1 MNETITIDGV
11 VYSADKRVLIKYPE
25 EKHEERFYIPD
36 FVEEIGVGCFAD
48 TNYTKHI
55 FIGKNVKKICERA
68 LGDQFN
74 FLIKQIYIPGTVTE
88 LEGEIFDSG
97 VDDGGVYYSI
107 EIVGGERGSAIE
119 SYCNERGI
127 PFVVFDSSEIESFY
141 SLSVDEL
148 KDLAKEQSQR
158 ESTWVIDE
166 SEKGYQIHFS
176 ADTLTFTSSVN
187 ITDDTIITPTRIRL
201 NQFHREMIKNVI
213 IGDGITEIADFAFD
227 DYKNLERIFIGA
239 DVCKISSIA
248 FTGRENG
255 DSFGCP
261 KLAAFI
267 VDENNKWYKSID
279 GVLYTFD
286 MQTIVAYPPA
296 KPELYYEIASC
307 VKNIGAHAFKRA
319 NNLQC
324 LKVGGNLETI
334 GELAFLNAF
343 SLKHVYF
350 ASKAIK
356 WPERFPFIEMVG
368 YDRPYRLGIIFGGP
382 KDSELQQKCK
392 DEVEHFL
399 VIDDEDVT
407 NFLATPVPSKDED
420 KYTQECLKKMMI
432 SKDGVLEQV
441 GEFRDELILP
451 EGVALTRYRINLSG
465 CKRVVIP
472 STMEHLWTEGFDG
485 PAPNLAEFKVSSENK
500 EFCAIAG
507 HLLYKMNLITYAPGA
522 ENYGVIPEGTLAVCE
537 EAFRLIPSP
546 FEKLYIPSSLSEIQP
561 QRVRGGWFY
570 EAEVSPD
577 NVDFKAIDGSIYTID
592 GKALVRAKISA
603 DGFVVP
609 EGTETICEGALYDV
623 QGDITVPATVEE
635 IKDAYGFGANIK
647 RIITPKGS
655 FAEWYVMN
663 YKSMFPTK
671 IVYDGEVEPYE
682 PVISKAQWIT
692 LPDSSDGLPF

>member
-11 VYSADKRVLIKYPE
+11 IYSENKRVLIKYLE
-25 EKHEERFYIPD
+25 EKHEERFYVPD
-36 FVEEIGVGCFAD
+36 FIEEIGVGCFSN

-55 FIGKNVKKICERA
+55 FIGKNVKKIRERA
-68 LGDQFN
+68 LGDQFKLV
-74 FLIKQIYIPGTVTE
+74 FKQIYIPGTVTE
-88 LEGEIFDSG
+88 LEGEIFDQG
-97 VDDGGVYYSI
+97 VDDGGDYYSI

-119 SYCNERGI
+119 WYCNERGI
-127 PFVVFDSSEIESFY
+127 PFVVFDSSEIETFY

-148 KDLAKEQSQR
+148 KDLARRQSQ
-158 ESTWVIDE
+158 ESEWVIDE
-166 SEKGYQIHFS
+166 SEKGYKIHFS
-176 ADTLTFTSSVN
+176 VETLTFTSSVK
-187 ITDDTIITPTRIRL
+187 ITDDTIIMPTRIQL
-201 NQFHREMIKNVI
+201 NRFRREMVKNVI

-227 DYKNLERIFIGA
+227 DYENLETVFIGA
-239 DVCKISSIA
+239 DVCKISSTA
-248 FTGRENG
+248 FTGREHG

-261 KLAAFI
+261 KLATFI
-267 VDENNKWYKSID
+267 VDENNKWYKSIA
-279 GVLYTFD
+279 GVLHTFD
-286 MQTIVAYPPA
+286 MQTIVAYPPG

-307 VKNIGAHAFKRA
+307 VKNIGAQAFKRA

-324 LKVGGNLETI
+324 LKVGANCEII

-343 SLKHVYF
+343 SLRHVYF

-356 WPERFPFIEMVG
+356 WPEYFPFIEMVG

-382 KDSELQQKCK
+382 KDSELQQKCN

-399 VIDDEDVT
+399 VIEDDDVDD
-407 NFLATPVPSKDED
+407 FLATPVPSKNED
-420 KYTQECLKKMMI
+420 KYTQECLKKMII
-432 SKDGVLEQV
+432 SNDGVLEQV
-441 GEFRDELILP
+441 GEFEDELILP
-451 EGVALTRYRINLSG
+451 EGVVATRYRINLSG

-485 PAPNLAEFKVSSENK
+485 PASNLAEFKVSSENK

-507 HLLYKMNLITYAPGA
+507 HLLCKMNLITYAPGA

-561 QRVRGGWFY
+561 QYVRGGWFY

-592 GKALVRAKISA
+592 GKALVRAKISM

-609 EGTETICEGALYDV
+609 EGTEAIFEGALYDV
-623 QGDITVPATVEE
+623 RGDVAIPATVKE
-635 IKDAYGFGANIK
+635 IEDADGFIGNIK
-647 RIITPKGS
+647 RIVTPKGS

-663 YKSMFPTK
+663 NKRMFPIE
-671 IVYDGEVEPYE
+671 IVYDGEVDPYE
-682 PVISKAQWIT
+682 PVILKAEWIS
-692 LPDSSDGLPF
+692 LSDFSGELPF

>member
-11 VYSADKRVLIKYPE
+11 IYSEDKKILIKYSD
-25 EKHEERFYIPD
+25 EKNKERFYIPD
-36 FVEEIGVGCFAD
+36 FVEEIGVGCFSD

-55 FIGKNVKKICERA
+55 FIGKNVKKIRERA
-68 LGDQFN
+68 LGDQFKLV
-74 FLIKQIYIPGTVTE
+74 FKQIYIPGTVTE
-88 LEGEIFDSG
+88 LEGEIFDLG
-97 VDDGGVYYSI
+97 VDDGGDYYSI
-107 EIVGGERGSAIE
+107 EIVGGERGSVIE

-127 PFVVFDSSEIESFY
+127 PFVAFDSSEIETFY

-148 KDLAKEQSQR
+148 KDFAKRQSQK
-158 ESTWVIDE
+158 ESEWVIDE

-187 ITDDTIITPTRIRL
+187 ITDDTIIMPTRIQL
-201 NQFHREMIKNVI
+201 NRFRREMIKNVI

-227 DYKNLERIFIGA
+227 DYENLETIFIGA
-239 DVCKISSIA
+239 DVCKISPTA
-248 FTGRENG
+248 FTGREHRY
-255 DSFGCP
+255 SFGCP
-261 KLAAFI
+261 KLATFI
-267 VDENNKWYKSID
+267 VDENSKVYKSID
-279 GVLYTFD
+279 GVLYTLD
-286 MQTIVAYPPA
+286 MQTIVTYPPA
-296 KPELYYEIASC
+296 KPELYFEIDSR
-307 VKNIGAHAFKRA
+307 VKNIGELAFKRA

-324 LKVGGNLETI
+324 LKIGANCETI

-350 ASKAIK
+350 ASKTIK
-356 WPERFPFIEMVG
+356 WPERFPFIEMMG

-382 KDSELQQKCK
+382 KDSELQQKCN

-399 VIDDEDVT
+399 VIEDDDVDD
-407 NFLATPVPSKDED
+407 FLATPVPSKNED

-432 SKDGVLEQV
+432 SNDGVLEQV
-441 GEFRDELILP
+441 GEFEDELILP
-451 EGVALTRYRINLSG
+451 EGVVATRYRINLSG

-485 PAPNLAEFKVSSENK
+485 PASNLAEFKVSSENK

-507 HLLYKMNLITYAPGA
+507 HLLCKMKLITYAPGA

-561 QRVRGGWFY
+561 QHVRGGWFY

-577 NVDFKAIDGSIYTID
+577 NVDFKTIDGSIYTID
-592 GKALVRAKISA
+592 GKALVRAKISM

-609 EGTETICEGALYDV
+609 EGTETIFEGALYDV
-623 QGDITVPATVEE
+623 HGDVAIPATVKKIE
-635 IKDAYGFGANIK
+635 DTHGFGRNIK

-655 FAEWYVMN
+655 FAEWYIM
-663 YKSMFPTK
+663 YSRCMFSIE
-671 IVYDGEVEPYE
+671 IVYDGEVDPYE
-682 PVISKAQWIT
+682 HVIVKAER
-692 LPDSSDGLPF
+692 LPFPDFSDGLPF